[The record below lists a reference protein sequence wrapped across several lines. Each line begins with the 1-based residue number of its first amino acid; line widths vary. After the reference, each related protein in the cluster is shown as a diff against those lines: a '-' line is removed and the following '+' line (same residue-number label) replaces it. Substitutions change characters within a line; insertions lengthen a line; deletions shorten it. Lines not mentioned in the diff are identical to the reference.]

1 MRFGYTILYVPDVPA
16 AVAFYESA
24 FGLHRRFLDDSGTYA
39 EMETGATALA
49 FAHESLAKAN
59 GLPVRPATPGNDAP
73 PIELALVTDAPDAAF
88 DHAVEHG
95 ATAIRAVEEKP
106 WGQRVGH
113 LRDLNGVVVEIC
125 SPMGA
130 G

>member
-1 MRFGYTILYVPDVPA
+1 MRFGYTILYVPDVAA

-24 FGLHRRFLDDSGTYA
+24 FGLSSRFLDDSGMYA

-49 FAHESLAKAN
+49 FAHESMATAN
-59 GLPVRPATPGNDAP
+59 GLRISNALGTDAP
-73 PIELALVTDAPDAAF
+73 PVEIAFVTDTPDAAF
-88 DHAVEHG
+88 DRAVEHG
-95 ATAIRAVEEKP
+95 ATLARAIEEKP

-113 LRDLNGVVVEIC
+113 LRDLNGVIVEIC
-125 SPMGA
+125 SPIG

>member
-1 MRFGYTILYVPDVPA
+1 MRFGYTIIYVPDVAA
-16 AVAFYESA
+16 AVAFYASA
-24 FGLHRRFLDDSGTYA
+24 FALHRRFVDDSGMYA

-49 FAHESLAKAN
+49 FAHHSMATAN
-59 GLPVRPATPGNDAP
+59 GLGIKEAAPGTDAP
-73 PIELALVTDAPDAAF
+73 PIEIAFVTDAPDAAF

-95 ATAIRAVEEKP
+95 ATVIRAIEEKP

-113 LRDLNGVVVEIC
+113 LRDLNGVIVEIC
-125 SPMGA
+125 SPMG

>member
-1 MRFGYTILYVPDVPA
+1 MRFGYTILYVPDVAA

-24 FGLHRRFLDDSGTYA
+24 FGLHRRFVDDSGMYA
-39 EMETGATALA
+39 EMETGTTALA
-49 FAHESLAKAN
+49 FAHESMADAN
-59 GLPVRPATPGNDAP
+59 GLGIQPAMPGTKAP
-73 PIELALVTDAPDAAF
+73 PIEIAFVTDMPDAAF

-95 ATAIRAVEEKP
+95 ATVIRAIEEKP

-125 SPMGA
+125 SPMGD
-130 G
+130 